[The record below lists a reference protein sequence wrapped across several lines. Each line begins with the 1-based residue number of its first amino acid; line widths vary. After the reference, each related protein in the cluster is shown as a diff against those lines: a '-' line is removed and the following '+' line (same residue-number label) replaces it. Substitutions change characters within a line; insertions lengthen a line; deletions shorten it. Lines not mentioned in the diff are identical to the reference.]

1 MAAFKQCDGCARAVS
16 WNDSQ
21 ERRTWLELHWDVLEE
36 FEVYGKPHLRMKADL
51 AYYPPCVT
59 PEAGFTALSR
69 KAA

>member
-1 MAAFKQCDGCARAVS
+1 VI
-16 WNDSQ
+16 
-21 ERRTWLELHWDVLEE
+21 EE

-51 AYYPPCVT
+51 AYYPPCAT